1 MPSVKPHFCKVCGGH
16 DSEVGYVSWRGKCAV
31 CGNQRVLENFD
42 QLRNH
47 DGPWFDHWRRRTLAA
62 FGVTGVD
69 APDETR

>member
-1 MPSVKPHFCKVCGGH
+1 MASKKPLHCRVCGEH
-16 DSEVGYVSWRGKCAV
+16 ERDVGYISWRGKCAG
-31 CGNQRVLENFD
+31 CGNRRVLENFD